1 MGMTSIDVVF
11 PFWPPSVN
19 HAWRHVG
26 KRTLISAA
34 GRDFRH
40 EMQKSILALRSEKK
54 LPLESILKPLE
65 VGVTLYP
72 PDKRVRD
79 IDNYCKAIFDA
90 FTHAKVWQDD
100 SQVKELHIRWGGV
113 VKGGGYRIEINPF
126 VERV

>member
-1 MGMTSIDVVF
+1 MIDVSF
-11 PFWPPSVN
+11 ALWPPSVN
-19 HAWRHVG
+19 HGWRNVG
-26 KRTLISAA
+26 NRTCLSAA

-40 EMQKSILALRSEKK
+40 EMQKSVLALRSEKK
-54 LPLESILKPLE
+54 LPLESILGPLE